1 MRYRIFYFLLIVLFV
16 ATVTPIFAQ
25 NDTLYLSLDDA
36 LNLAWKKSPAK
47 QEASVD
53 KRSGTLSLASGI
65 LGILPTPI
73 TSATYTKSKIPT
85 TPLTPDVVTK
95 TYTGSVGLSQVL
107 FDANAFSNV
116 VKGKLTNDYYR
127 LQAKDK
133 TANLIYS
140 VKTSYYTLAKAY
152 NFFDAATA
160 SLARATDNYNLVK
173 EKFRLGQITQFDL
186 LRSQTFESQ
195 AKINRITAEKNLK
208 ISAED
213 LKGQLGL
220 DDNTILKPTTTPD
233 APNLDFDIDNFIAD
247 IFSKNPNLLSARKSK
262 SIATTNHISA
272 YANLIPSVNLFWES
286 NYAESLLPKKTADWK
301 NNDVI
306 TYGAGLNF
314 PIFEIKSFLLNIFS
328 TRNELKRADVS
339 LRKAEILL
347 RKSALNA
354 LFSYREAKE
363 NYQYASQN
371 LELNRQLLQ
380 LAQQQYRL
388 GAITQ
393 LDLFNTELNF
403 DTAQNTYISALYDT
417 YINYAQI
424 QYLLGIVNDK

>member
-1 MRYRIFYFLLIVLFV
+1 MRNHKRYIFMLLFAII
-16 ATVTPIFAQ
+16 TPCIAQ
-25 NDTLYLSLDDA
+25 KDTLFLSLDDA

-53 KRSGTLSLASGI
+53 KRSGALSLASGI
-65 LGILPTPI
+65 LGILPTPL
-73 TSATYTKSKIPT
+73 TSATYTKSEIPT
-85 TPLTPDVVTK
+85 TPLTPDIQTK

-107 FDANAFSNV
+107 FDADAFSNV
-116 VKGKLTNDYYR
+116 VKGKLTNDYFR

-152 NFFDAATA
+152 NFFDAASA

-173 EKFRLGQITQFDL
+173 EKHRLGQITQFDL

-195 AKINRITAEKNLK
+195 AKINLITAEKNLK
-208 ISAED
+208 VSGED
-213 LKGQLGL
+213 LKGQIGL
-220 DDNTILKPTTTPD
+220 DDNTILKPTTTPSVPD
-233 APNLDFDIDNFIAD
+233 MDFDIDNFIAD
-247 IFSKNPNLLSARKSK
+247 IFNKNPNLLSARKSK
-262 SIATTNHISA
+262 SIATTNHVSA
-272 YANLIPSVNLFWES
+272 YANLIPSVNLFAQS
-286 NYAESLLPKKTADWK
+286 NYSESLYPRKMSDWK
-301 NNDVI
+301 DNDVI
-306 TYGAGLNF
+306 SYGVSLHF

-328 TRNELKRADVS
+328 TRNELKRADVQ